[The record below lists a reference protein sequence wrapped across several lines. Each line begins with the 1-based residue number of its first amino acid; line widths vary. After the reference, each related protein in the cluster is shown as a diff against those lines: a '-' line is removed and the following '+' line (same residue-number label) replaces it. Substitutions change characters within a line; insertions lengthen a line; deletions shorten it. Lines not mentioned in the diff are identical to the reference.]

1 MTPTVLALAGGV
13 GGAKLAVGL
22 AKVLPPER
30 LTIVVNTGDDEVFHG
45 LHVSPDLDT
54 MMYALAGL
62 TNTVTGWGVAGDTF
76 NGLALLRRYGADTWF
91 NLGDKDLATHIRRT
105 QLLREGG
112 TLSQAT
118 ESLCRSLGIL
128 HRVVPM
134 SDAALRTVVETG
146 EGALAFQDYFVKHR
160 CEPVAKAVRFED
172 GGGRDV
178 GSTGAVGPSPAFLG
192 ALDEASVL
200 VYCPSNPFLSIAP
213 VLALKGV
220 RERVRSFQGPRV
232 AVSPIVGR
240 EALRGPAAKLLAE
253 LGYEVSCRGVAEQYA
268 GLCDVFV
275 IDEVD
280 RDQARAVEALGMRV
294 VVAPTVMISDVD
306 KERLARRILDM
317 VGGANSEDGGV
328 RTA

>member
-22 AKVLPPER
+22 AKALPPER

-76 NGLALLRRYGADTWF
+76 NGLAFLQQYGADTWF

-105 QLLREGG
+105 QLLRNGC
-112 TLSQAT
+112 TLSEAT
-118 ESLCRSLGIL
+118 ASLCRSLGVL
-128 HRVVPM
+128 HGVVPM
-134 SDAALRTVVETG
+134 SDAVLRTVVETG
-146 EGALAFQDYFVKHR
+146 QGAMAFQEYFVKHR
-160 CEPVAKAVRFED
+160 CEPVATSVRFED
-172 GGGRDV
+172 GDGRDA
-178 GSTGAVGPSPAFLG
+178 GSSGIVGPSPGFLR
-192 ALDEASVL
+192 ALDEASAL

-213 VLALKGV
+213 VLALRGIK
-220 RERVRSFQGPRV
+220 ERVRSFRGLRV
-232 AVSPIVGR
+232 AVSPIVGG
-240 EALRGPAAKLLAE
+240 EALRGPAAKLLSE
-253 LGYEVSCRGVAEQYA
+253 LGYEVSCRGVAERYA

-280 RDQARAVEALGMRV
+280 RHQAGAVEALGMRAE
-294 VVAPTVMISDVD
+294 VAPTIMTDDVD
-306 KERLARRILDM
+306 KERLARRILDI
-317 VGGANSEDGGV
+317 VAGANSEGEEIG
-328 RTA
+328 TA

>member
-22 AKVLPPER
+22 ARALPPER

-76 NGLALLRRYGADTWF
+76 NGLALLQRYGADTWF

-105 QLLREGG
+105 QLLREGR

-118 ESLCRSLGIL
+118 ESLCRGLGIL

-134 SDAALRTVVETG
+134 SDAPLRTVVETAQG
-146 EGALAFQDYFVKHR
+146 DMAFQEYFVKHR
-160 CEPVAKAVRFED
+160 CEPVATAVRFED
-172 GGGRDV
+172 GYGRDA
-178 GSTGAVGPSPAFLG
+178 GSTGAVDPSPGFLR
-192 ALDEASVL
+192 ALGEASAL

-213 VLALKGV
+213 VLALKGI
-220 RERVRSFQGPRV
+220 RERVRSFHGPKV
-232 AVSPIVGR
+232 AVSPIVGGQ
-240 EALRGPAAKLLAE
+240 ALRGPAAKLLAE
-253 LGYEVSCRGVAEQYA
+253 LGYDVSCRGVAEQYV

-280 RDQARAVEALGMRV
+280 RDQAGSVEALGMRV
-294 VVAPTVMISDVD
+294 EVAPTVMTTDVD

-317 VGGANSEDGGV
+317 VGEADSEGEGV
-328 RTA
+328 GTA